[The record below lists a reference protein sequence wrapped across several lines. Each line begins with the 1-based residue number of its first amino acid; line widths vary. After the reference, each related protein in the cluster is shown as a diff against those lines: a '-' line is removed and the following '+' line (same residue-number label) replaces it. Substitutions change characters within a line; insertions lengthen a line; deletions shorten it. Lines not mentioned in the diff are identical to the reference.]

1 MTLRR
6 FASASF
12 APLALL
18 SLGASL
24 WLFSV
29 VLFVL
34 PARDPA
40 HVPLWT
46 GIASAFAAHA
56 VLSLASIAAHS
67 RVLGA
72 VATAASALALAAG
85 VAGLALALRADAA
98 HFEGYTV
105 VLAAVLLAHGAAGT
119 LRERAVA

>member
-1 MTLRR
+1 MILRR
-6 FASASF
+6 LASAVL

-46 GIASAFAAHA
+46 GIAWAFAAHA
-56 VLSLASIAAHS
+56 ALSLASIAAPS
-67 RVLGA
+67 RASGA
-72 VATAASALALAAG
+72 AATAASAVALAAG
-85 VAGLALALRADAA
+85 VAGLALTLRADAA
-98 HFEGYTV
+98 HFEGYAV
-105 VLAAVLLAHGAAGT
+105 VLSALLLAHGAAGT